1 MQKTSLP
8 SPHPA
13 AVAKFPRWL
22 QALRNARRIP
32 EIARLY
38 RSSRTF
44 YPLVQDYLK
53 LRKEQYPWTFT
64 SSFGNKIEL
73 NDWWDVTT
81 VWSVFAGREYDVH
94 PTDRT
99 ILDFGAN
106 IGVFSLYASEI
117 SVQARIDAYEP
128 FPSTHERLVTTI
140 EANGLSR
147 RVKCFN
153 EGVGAVDGVA
163 AMRLDNLVSVCG
175 RVDVWDKQDSNAVQ
189 VKLSSF
195 EDALDRMDVSN
206 IDFVKMDIEGSEEEI
221 LLGCSPNSFKR
232 FNRISVEIH
241 KPTVLKNIVA
251 RLRSYG
257 FEQCKRHS
265 HGDEQTVTF
274 QKW

>member
-22 QALRNARRIP
+22 QALRNSRRIP

-189 VKLSSF
+189 VGC
-195 EDALDRMDVSN
+195 DRRSAGL
-206 IDFVKMDIEGSEEEI
+206 FCKQKY
-221 LLGCSPNSFKR
+221 LG
-232 FNRISVEIH
+232 
-241 KPTVLKNIVA
+241 
-251 RLRSYG
+251 
-257 FEQCKRHS
+257 
-265 HGDEQTVTF
+265 
-274 QKW
+274 